1 MNVVS
6 LQSNPV
12 FKIHTDARK
21 WQAKITFAF
30 ADKLHGLCMNNRDII
45 QVEIGTFERLLNYT
59 EK

>member
-1 MNVVS
+1 MWCICNLTLFLKYMRMHENGTQKV
-6 LQSNPV
+6 
-12 FKIHTDARK
+12 TC
-21 WQAKITFAF
+21 AF